1 MSMMTQQILK
11 SVNLTKTQKCRYLEN
26 KTIFF
31 SKKKKKLLTA
41 HQGLIYCKKNFVAE
55 DTFSRRSQNQT
66 KNKIVEEKSQVSP

>member
-31 SKKKKKLLTA
+31 FKKKKKIINCTSRANLL
-41 HQGLIYCKKNFVAE
+41 QKKICSGGNVWQKITE
-55 DTFSRRSQNQT
+55 SNKKQNC
-66 KNKIVEEKSQVSP
+66 

>member
-31 SKKKKKLLTA
+31 FKKKKKIINCTSRANLL
-41 HQGLIYCKKNFVAE
+41 QKKFCSGGYV
-55 DTFSRRSQNQT
+55 
-66 KNKIVEEKSQVSP
+66 